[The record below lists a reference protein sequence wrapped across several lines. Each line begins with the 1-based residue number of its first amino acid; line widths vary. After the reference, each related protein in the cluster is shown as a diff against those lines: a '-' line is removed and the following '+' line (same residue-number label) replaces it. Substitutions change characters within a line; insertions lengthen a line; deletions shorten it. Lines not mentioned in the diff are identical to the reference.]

1 MRIEL
6 GWKEKYKHNDFEPAA
21 DLQVVNLCDEGFF
34 VINNLFQASSWR
46 YGLEMWRVQDKG
58 KANT

>member
-1 MRIEL
+1 MMLKQRQTF
-6 GWKEKYKHNDFEPAA
+6 KYDDYETA
-21 DLQVVNLCDEGFF
+21 VNLCDEGFF
-34 VINNLFQASSWR
+34 VINNPFQASSWR